1 MWDAGRQASGASSA
15 KAGRRMGWCDYCVP
29 CRSGARNSRRIRGWL
44 GIFLRQ
50 ARSGRGKR
58 QTRRWGRC
66 ATPWGCRSCT
76 QGRRGRRGTRM
87 EERIV
92 AAGESS
98 VQSASPAPVTKPSAH
113 AKPAGKPDSQ
123 KKDSPRKD
131 ESDSPFAVSVTDVY
145 EGPLDL
151 LLDLIRKQD
160 IDIYDIPIARITAQY
175 LAYVEKIRELDVNV
189 AADFIYMAAV
199 LIHIKSKMLLPRDPS
214 LPAEEQEDPR
224 TELVNRLLEH
234 EKFKSAAQMLL
245 QKQQIEDAVLSNPA
259 LKEFIDAEGTE
270 PEIAADV
277 IDLVKTFQQILER
290 VRTRPVLNVEEE
302 TVTVGQLIDY
312 LRRRLSLENRP
323 IRLKQLLL
331 RVPSRHPLV
340 CIVLALLEMV
350 RFQATQDRQ
359 EPLFGQIAVRKRVGF
374 EAVMN
379 EQAAVRDDW
388 R

>member
-1 MWDAGRQASGASSA
+1 MRSSMEDRIVTSEERVRGSLSPTLVA
-15 KAGRRMGWCDYCVP
+15 NP
-29 CRSGARNSRRIRGWL
+29 RSGAASLKESANTL
-44 GIFLRQ
+44 
-50 ARSGRGKR
+50 ARK
-58 QTRRWGRC
+58 
-66 ATPWGCRSCT
+66 
-76 QGRRGRRGTRM
+76 
-87 EERIV
+87 E
-92 AAGESS
+92 
-98 VQSASPAPVTKPSAH
+98 
-113 AKPAGKPDSQ
+113 
-123 KKDSPRKD
+123 

-175 LAYVEKIRELDVNV
+175 LDYVEKIRELDVNV

-214 LPAEEQEDPR
+214 AKAEELEDPR

-245 QKQQIEDAVLSNPA
+245 QKRQIEDAVLTNPS
-259 LKEFIDAEGTE
+259 LKEFIDAEGAE

-290 VRTRPVLNVEEE
+290 VRTRPVINVDEE
-302 TVTVGQLIDY
+302 TVTVGQMIDY
-312 LRRRLSLENRP
+312 LRRRLALESRP
-323 IRLKQLLL
+323 IRLKQLLM
-331 RVPSRHPLV
+331 RVPSRQALV
-340 CIVLALLEMV
+340 CMFLALLEMV
-350 RFQATQDRQ
+350 RLQAIQVRQDQ
-359 EPLFGQIAVRKRVGF
+359 MFGEIAVRKHVGF
-374 EAVMN
+374 DAVMA